1 MAHFMVFSFVK
12 NRLIHVGKQEKMG
25 SPIMLKELT
34 DYVFKYW
41 QEYSTIICQKVIVW

>member
-1 MAHFMVFSFVK
+1 MVDFMEFSFVK
-12 NRLIHVGKQEKMG
+12 NWLHVGKQENG
-25 SPIMLKELT
+25 LT